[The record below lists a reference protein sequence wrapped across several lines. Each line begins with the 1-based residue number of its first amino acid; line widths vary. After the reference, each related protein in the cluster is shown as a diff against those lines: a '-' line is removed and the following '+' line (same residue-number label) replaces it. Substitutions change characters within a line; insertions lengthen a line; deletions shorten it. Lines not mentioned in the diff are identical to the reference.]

1 MFYEFHLYQGM
12 YSKQGPTYL
21 NCDEEISEKK
31 IIAAK
36 YATYA
41 VAKMVIILSG

>member
-1 MFYEFHLYQGM
+1 MTSLDTIVRSNSSMNFI
-12 YSKQGPTYL
+12 YL
-21 NCDEEISEKK
+21 NCGEKIGEKK

>member
-1 MFYEFHLYQGM
+1 MTSLGTIVRNNFSMNFI
-12 YSKQGPTYL
+12 YL

-41 VAKMVIILSG
+41 VAKMVIILVDD